1 MSGTEQA
8 DDLRALMRVPWH
20 WEWVPQ
26 TGPDGTEHREWT
38 ARVVALFEAWTAE
51 GLDSGRAAWPAAAGT
66 PFPFTADMVGREAAG
81 WLGERAAALPPWAR
95 LAWGAAFVGGRPR
108 WAPVPVVVEF
118 AEPEAEDPNYLME
131 TVGARGMEG
140 DAREPVVDYVTTAIG
155 DGLRVFA
162 LCRSP
167 EGAACARLHAAL
179 RLDVPP
185 RGGAA
190 SVSTDVLL
198 STLVFETGLMAVIGD
213 GVEQLMQQIAEECAP
228 ADAGPARLGFLAAT
242 QEGQS

>member
-1 MSGTEQA
+1 VP
-8 DDLRALMRVPWH
+8 DLP
-20 WEWVPQ
+20 PD
-26 TGPDGTEHREWT
+26 GPDGDAWT
-38 ARVVALFEAWTAE
+38 ARVVALFEQWTAE
-51 GLDSGRAAWPAAAGT
+51 GLAAGRAAWPAAAGT
-66 PFPFTADMVGREAAG
+66 PFPFTAEMLGREAAG
-81 WLGERAAALPPWAR
+81 WLRERAAALPPWAR
-95 LAWGAAFVGGRPR
+95 LAWGAAFVAGRPR

-118 AEPEAEDPNYLME
+118 AQPEAEDPTYLME

-162 LCRSP
+162 LCRGP

-185 RGGAA
+185 RAGTPG
-190 SVSTDVLL
+190 VSTDVLL

-213 GVEQLMQQIAEECAP
+213 GVEQLMQQIADECAP
-228 ADAGPARLGFLAAT
+228 ADQGPARLGFLAAT